1 MMVKKHLDVAVP
13 ITPAAIGAFLCL
25 LGLCYQAHELGHHLF
40 GGIVCGR
47 FGTVSLSTF
56 TIADGCAR
64 VPDLTTELFGP
75 AISLVIAYGAAA
87 WLRYRPSLLAFGLVF
102 ASYYH
107 LRWVPP
113 MLGGGDELDVARKIG
128 FDHAWVIAALVSLIG
143 LPPVVIAW
151 RAAMT
156 RGRWWRVGL
165 AYLLPLPI
173 LLEVDTFAG
182 RVSGPGAL
190 LPALSRVELLNIPV
204 SLLLVDLALAAC
216 FAIMSRRCRAIG
228 GLPSEKL

>member
-1 MMVKKHLDVAVP
+1 MVKDYLGVKAPV
-13 ITPAAIGAFLCL
+13 TPAAIGAFLCL

-47 FGTVSLSTF
+47 LGAVNLSTF

-64 VPDLTTELFGP
+64 VPDLATELFGP

-87 WLRYRPSLLAFGLVF
+87 WLRHRSSLLAFGLVF

-113 MLGGGDELDVARKIG
+113 LLGGGDELDVARKLG
-128 FDHAWVIAALVSLIG
+128 FNHAWVIAALLFLIAS
-143 LPPVVIAW
+143 PPVVIAW
-151 RAAMT
+151 CAAMT

-173 LLEVDTFAG
+173 LLEVDTFAA

-190 LPALSRVELLNIPV
+190 VPALSRVELLHIPV
-204 SLLLVDLALAAC
+204 SLMLVDLALAAG
-216 FAIMSRRCRAIG
+216 FALIGRRCLATG
-228 GLPSEKL
+228 GLPSKMP